1 MTSLDDETPV
11 QQQQMQNTAL
21 ARSLR
26 LTLCDIEMRPRP
38 LEWCWGYNK
47 QNKYNIRKNTKI
59 DLKVNFKVK
68 WHNNLISS
76 KVYRN
81 TYNKVTS
88 ISENSFHVSDWHQ
101 HRQTQTHGHKKHNTR
116 FADHNWRAVA

>member
-38 LEWCWGYNK
+38 LE
-47 QNKYNIRKNTKI
+47 
-59 DLKVNFKVK
+59 
-68 WHNNLISS
+68 
-76 KVYRN
+76 
-81 TYNKVTS
+81 
-88 ISENSFHVSDWHQ
+88 
-101 HRQTQTHGHKKHNTR
+101 
-116 FADHNWRAVA
+116 

>member
-88 ISENSFHVSDWHQ
+88 ISENSFHVPTDINTDR
-101 HRQTQTHGHKKHNTR
+101 HRHTGTRNTIPVSPIITG
-116 FADHNWRAVA
+116 AQ